1 MPKNDFVDN
10 KTTNTAQAN
19 ARRANKLI
27 DNSSLVIANFENDI
41 AYQIQVIMEFRSKVL
56 KKQSLKGTPQTCCAE
71 NPQAKV
77 YDYA

>member
-27 DNSSLVIANFENDI
+27 DNSSLVIVNFENDI
-41 AYQIQVIMEFRSKVL
+41 AYLIQAIMEFRSKVL
-56 KKQSLKGTPQTCCAE
+56 KKQSLKGTP
-71 NPQAKV
+71 
-77 YDYA
+77 

>member
-27 DNSSLVIANFENDI
+27 DNSSLVIVNFENDI
-41 AYQIQVIMEFRSKVL
+41 AY
-56 KKQSLKGTPQTCCAE
+56 
-71 NPQAKV
+71 
-77 YDYA
+77 